1 MLDIKTLVARYSE
14 EIEEQVLS
22 ELLHKRNFTQAELSA
37 LLQVD
42 PKTLRAKLQKF
53 GLKTR

>member
-1 MLDIKTLVARYSE
+1 MLDLKTLVARYSE